1 MSKAPKIVFK
11 GASLAIFSVICGAVF
26 AAESTYAQDNAL
38 DATGDISLEVSLPG
52 SKCTEFIESKS
63 NLFSPA
69 MPGKNKLLRGGGEVF
84 LGVGSSG
91 IKAPP
96 EHSNYITSRENAFDV
111 AFLKAKG
118 ELAKFIALEI
128 KQDTKA
134 AIMEGKFSD
143 EQPAKRA
150 PVDGRS
156 EEEKIMSSSWTKAL
170 KLVENELDQELKRRG
185 VAGGEKAEKKTSKE
199 VEKEIEKVLSEERFS
214 KIVRSAAKA
223 QLKGLRR
230 FFVHE
235 SSPKGEQ
242 GSICVVVI
250 QSAKNEKIAD
260 AIFSRDAS
268 LAPKGPPGRP
278 IREQIPSKKEIRKL
292 LTSYGVETRR
302 DEAGNFWVLSFAQSG
317 ARGKSPDQL
326 NSALGTAQQ
335 RALGNL
341 RAYVGEQMAVKAK
354 TENSENAKELE
365 KNMAS
370 YEFNNAKKE
379 EYSSSSEA
387 RKISG
392 TSTLMKWAGRH
403 PVSGGFVAGAIVA
416 WSPSDMKSAQRIES
430 SQKSRPP
437 VGGEGGEPA
446 SASSGNKFE
455 RERLNSSGGFQ
466 GSASGGTSSADF

>member
-1 MSKAPKIVFK
+1 MSIAFKNNFK
-11 GASLAIFSVICGAVF
+11 GASIAILSIIWGAALAPD
-26 AAESTYAQDNAL
+26 AAYAQDNSL
-38 DATGDISLEVSLPG
+38 DATGDISLEISIPG
-52 SKCTEFIESKS
+52 SKCNDFIESKS
-63 NLFSPA
+63 NIFSPA
-69 MPGKNKLLRGGGEVF
+69 SPGPNKLLRGGGEVF

-96 EHSNYITSRENAFDV
+96 DHPNYITSRENAFDV
-111 AFLKAKG
+111 AFLQAKG
-118 ELAKFIALEI
+118 ELAKFIALKI

-134 AIMEGKFSD
+134 AILEGKFTD
-143 EQPAKRA
+143 EQPVKRA
-150 PVDGRS
+150 TADGRS
-156 EEEKIMSSSWTKAL
+156 EDEKIMSSSWTKAL
-170 KLVENELDQELKRRG
+170 KIVQNELDQELKRRG
-185 VAGGEKAEKKTSKE
+185 ISDDQKPEKKSRKE
-199 VEKEIEKVLSEERFS
+199 LEKEIEKVLSEARFS
-214 KIVRSAAKA
+214 KVVSSAAKA

-235 SSPKGEQ
+235 SSPQGKQ

-278 IREQIPSKKEIRKL
+278 IRAQIPGKKEIRKL

-302 DEAGNFWVLSFAQSG
+302 DEAGNFWVLSFAQHG
-317 ARGKSPDQL
+317 ARGKGPDQI
-326 NSALGTAQQ
+326 NSALGYAQQ

-354 TENSENAKELE
+354 TETSENAKELE

-370 YEFNNAKKE
+370 YEFNNAKRE

-387 RKISG
+387 RKITG
-392 TSTLMKWAGRH
+392 TRTLMKWAGRH
-403 PVSGGFVAGAIVA
+403 PVSKAIVAGVIVA
-416 WSPSDMKSAQRIES
+416 WSPSDMKSAQRIEN
-430 SQKSRPP
+430 SQKSRPSTG
-437 VGGEGGEPA
+437 VEGGAPNAA
-446 SASSGNKFE
+446 SGGNKFE
-455 RERLNSSGGFQ
+455 RERLNSGRGFE